1 MEEKKVYKCE
11 KCDKIYK
18 NYKSLWK
25 HNHIYHRPE
34 IGVKVRKSP
43 IKVSQKVSQKVSDEL
58 EYPCRFC
65 NKVYLHKQS
74 RHSHEKK
81 CKIINDNKQKEL
93 EAKANDAIKMKEKIE
108 NQDKKIEILIET
120 VNTLK
125 KEINK
130 KNGAKTVNNNN
141 NNGTIINN
149 NIHINELGRENILN
163 KLTLQEQI
171 NIATCH
177 LFNESPHVEMV
188 RLTYTKENCL
198 ENQNTLITNL
208 QNKSCKVYNHKSK
221 KFEATNKSQH
231 IDNIIHYR
239 KKDVEELSET
249 LKNNKKVY
257 KQYGKKLEPVEPI
270 NPEKDKEEITYIIY
284 NNRGQVMQ
292 LKKELDKGNYAET
305 EEDDEE
311 EEDEDEEEEDE
322 EEINEDKVKN
332 ITV

>member
-1 MEEKKVYKCE
+1 MINEFKCKQCELTYKSASSRSNHIKRVHRPDATQHPLNIPQLVPQFPQKNDWFECLS
-11 KCDKIYK
+11 CDKLY
-18 NYKSLWK
+18 S
-25 HNHIYHRPE
+25 
-34 IGVKVRKSP
+34 RKDNLTRH
-43 IKVSQKVSQKVSDEL
+43 QKT
-58 EYPCRFC
+58 
-65 NKVYLHKQS
+65 
-74 RHSHEKK
+74 
-81 CKIINDNKQKEL
+81 CKILIDTKQKEL
-93 EAKANDAIKMKEKIE
+93 EEKANDAIKMKALEDKVNKLEK
-108 NQDKKIEILIET
+108 LIT
-120 VNTLK
+120 AKNSNT
-125 KEINK
+125 
-130 KNGAKTVNNNN
+130 KTVNNNN

-208 QNKSCKVYNHKSK
+208 QNKSCQVFNHKSK

-239 KKDVEELSET
+239 KKDVAELSET
-249 LKNNKKVY
+249 LKQNKKVY
-257 KQYGKKLEPVEPI
+257 KKYGNKLEPIEPI

-292 LKKELDKGNYAET
+292 MKKELDKGNYIDT
-305 EEDDEE
+305 EEDDE
-311 EEDEDEEEEDE
+311 DSDEEE
-322 EEINEDKVKN
+322 EEINEPEVKN
-332 ITV
+332 IIV

>member
-1 MEEKKVYKCE
+1 MSVICQHCNKEFSSQSSRSNHIKKFHKPDISQKSVSHQPNISRKAPALKCKE
-11 KCDKIYK
+11 ISYPCSFCDKEYK
-18 NYKSLWK
+18 HIQSRWK
-25 HNHIYHRPE
+25 HEN
-34 IGVKVRKSP
+34 
-43 IKVSQKVSQKVSDEL
+43 
-58 EYPCRFC
+58 
-65 NKVYLHKQS
+65 
-74 RHSHEKK
+74 K
-81 CKIINDNKQKEL
+81 CKINKNKVNNE
-93 EAKANDAIKMKEKIE
+93 NIMKEQIE
-108 NQDKKIEILIET
+108 NQDKKIEILIDT

-125 KEINK
+125 QELNK
-130 KNGAKTVNNNN
+130 KNEAKTVNNNN

-171 NIATCH
+171 NLATCH

-270 NPEKDKEEITYIIY
+270 DPEKDKEEITYIIY

-292 LKKELDKGNYAET
+292 MKKELDKGNYIDT
-305 EEDDEE
+305 EEDDE
-311 EEDEDEEEEDE
+311 DSE
-322 EEINEDKVKN
+322 EEINEPEVKN
-332 ITV
+332 IIV

>member
-1 MEEKKVYKCE
+1 MPVICQHCNKEFSSQSSRSNHIKKFHKPQIPLEPQLIHPEPPQKKGGFEC
-11 KCDKIYK
+11 KSCDKIFTRRD
-18 NYKSLWK
+18 NL
-25 HNHIYHRPE
+25 
-34 IGVKVRKSP
+34 VRH
-43 IKVSQKVSQKVSDEL
+43 QKT
-58 EYPCRFC
+58 
-65 NKVYLHKQS
+65 
-74 RHSHEKK
+74 
-81 CKIINDNKQKEL
+81 CKIMNDTKQKEL
-93 EAKANDAIKMKEKIE
+93 EEKANDAIKMKALEDKVNKLEK
-108 NQDKKIEILIET
+108 LIET
-120 VNTLK
+120 
-125 KEINK
+125 
-130 KNGAKTVNNNN
+130 KNIGAKTINN

-249 LKNNKKVY
+249 LKQNKKVY

-292 LKKELDKGNYAET
+292 MKKELDKGNYIET
-305 EEDDEE
+305 EEDDE
-311 EEDEDEEEEDE
+311 DSDEEE
-322 EEINEDKVKN
+322 EEINEPEVKN

>member
-1 MEEKKVYKCE
+1 MNNEFKCKHCELTYKSASSRSNHIKRVHRPDTTQHPLNIPQLVPQFPQKNEWFECLS
-11 KCDKIYK
+11 CDKLY
-18 NYKSLWK
+18 S
-25 HNHIYHRPE
+25 
-34 IGVKVRKSP
+34 RKDNLTRH
-43 IKVSQKVSQKVSDEL
+43 QKT
-58 EYPCRFC
+58 
-65 NKVYLHKQS
+65 
-74 RHSHEKK
+74 
-81 CKIINDNKQKEL
+81 CKILIDTKQKEL
-93 EAKANDAIKMKEKIE
+93 EEKANDAIKMKALEDKVNKLEK
-108 NQDKKIEILIET
+108 LIET
-120 VNTLK
+120 
-125 KEINK
+125 
-130 KNGAKTVNNNN
+130 KNIGAKTINN

-208 QNKSCKVYNHKSK
+208 QNKSCQVYNHKSK

-239 KKDVEELSET
+239 KKDVAELSET
-249 LKNNKKVY
+249 LKQNKKVY
-257 KQYGKKLEPVEPI
+257 KKYGNKLEPIEPI
-270 NPEKDKEEITYIIY
+270 DPEKDKEEITYIIY

-292 LKKELDKGNYAET
+292 MKKELDKGNYIET
-305 EEDDEE
+305 EEDDE
-311 EEDEDEEEEDE
+311 DSDEEEEDE
-322 EEINEDKVKN
+322 ESDKENKVKN

>member
-1 MEEKKVYKCE
+1 MNNEFKCKHCDLTYKSASSRSNHIKRVHRPTLTQLHLQIPQIAPQFPQKNDWFECLS
-11 KCDKIYK
+11 CDKLY
-18 NYKSLWK
+18 S
-25 HNHIYHRPE
+25 
-34 IGVKVRKSP
+34 RK
-43 IKVSQKVSQKVSDEL
+43 DNL
-58 EYPCRFC
+58 T
-65 NKVYLHKQS
+65 
-74 RHSHEKK
+74 RHQKK
-81 CKIINDNKQKEL
+81 CKILNDTKQKEL
-93 EAKANDAIKMKEKIE
+93 EEKANDAIKMKALEDKVNKLEK
-108 NQDKKIEILIET
+108 LIET
-120 VNTLK
+120 
-125 KEINK
+125 
-130 KNGAKTVNNNN
+130 KNIGAKTINN

-249 LKNNKKVY
+249 LKQNKKVY
-257 KQYGKKLEPVEPI
+257 KQYGKKLEPIEPI

-292 LKKELDKGNYAET
+292 MKKELDKGNYIET
-305 EEDDEE
+305 EEDSD
-311 EEDEDEEEEDE
+311 EDE
-322 EEINEDKVKN
+322 EEINEHEVKN
-332 ITV
+332 IIV

>member
-1 MEEKKVYKCE
+1 MPVICQHCNKGFSSQSSRSNHIKKFHKPQIPLEPQLIHPEPPQKTRGFEC
-11 KCDKIYK
+11 KSCDKIFTR
-18 NYKSLWK
+18 NDNLGR
-25 HNHIYHRPE
+25 H
-34 IGVKVRKSP
+34 
-43 IKVSQKVSQKVSDEL
+43 QKT
-58 EYPCRFC
+58 
-65 NKVYLHKQS
+65 
-74 RHSHEKK
+74 
-81 CKIINDNKQKEL
+81 CKIIIDTKQKEL
-93 EAKANDAIKMKEKIE
+93 EAKANDAIKMKALEDKVNKLEK
-108 NQDKKIEILIET
+108 LIT
-120 VNTLK
+120 AKNSNT
-125 KEINK
+125 
-130 KNGAKTVNNNN
+130 KTINNN

-270 NPEKDKEEITYIIY
+270 DPEKDKEEITYIIY
-284 NNRGQVMQ
+284 NNRGHVMQ
-292 LKKELDKGNYAET
+292 MKKELDKGNYIET
-305 EEDDEE
+305 EEDDE
-311 EEDEDEEEEDE
+311 DSDEEEE

>member
-1 MEEKKVYKCE
+1 MPVICQHCNKEFSSQSSRSNHNKKFHKPPEPQIPQLLPQKKEEFECKS
-11 KCDKIYK
+11 CDKIFTRK
-18 NYKSLWK
+18 DNLVR
-25 HNHIYHRPE
+25 HN
-34 IGVKVRKSP
+34 
-43 IKVSQKVSQKVSDEL
+43 
-58 EYPCRFC
+58 
-65 NKVYLHKQS
+65 
-74 RHSHEKK
+74 KK
-81 CKIINDNKQKEL
+81 CKLKLKEV
-93 EAKANDAIKMKEKIE
+93 EVKVNNENKMKE
-108 NQDKKIEILIET
+108 QIEILIDT

-125 KEINK
+125 KELNK
-130 KNGAKTVNNNN
+130 KNEAKTVNNNN

-208 QNKSCKVYNHKSK
+208 QNKSCQVYNNKTQK
-221 KFEATNKSQH
+221 YEATNKSQH

-249 LKNNKKVY
+249 LKKNEKVY
-257 KQYGKKLEPVEPI
+257 KKYGNKLEPVEPV

-284 NNRGQVMQ
+284 NKRGQVMQ
-292 LKKELDKGNYAET
+292 LKKQVESMNHIEV
-305 EEDDEE
+305 ED
-311 EEDEDEEEEDE
+311 EEDEDEEIEEPE
-322 EEINEDKVKN
+322 VKN
-332 ITV
+332 IIV

>member
-1 MEEKKVYKCE
+1 M
-11 KCDKIYK
+11 
-18 NYKSLWK
+18 
-25 HNHIYHRPE
+25 
-34 IGVKVRKSP
+34 
-43 IKVSQKVSQKVSDEL
+43 
-58 EYPCRFC
+58 
-65 NKVYLHKQS
+65 
-74 RHSHEKK
+74 
-81 CKIINDNKQKEL
+81 KEL
-93 EAKANDAIKMKEKIE
+93 EDKVNKLEK
-108 NQDKKIEILIET
+108 LIT
-120 VNTLK
+120 S
-125 KEINK
+125 
-130 KNGAKTVNNNN
+130 KNSNSKTINNN

-270 NPEKDKEEITYIIY
+270 DPEKDKEEITYIIY
-284 NNRGQVMQ
+284 NNRDKVKE
-292 LKKELDKGNYAET
+292 LKKQLDNGELEYVEDDESEDD

-311 EEDEDEEEEDE
+311 DSP
-322 EEINEDKVKN
+322 VQN
-332 ITV
+332 IIL

>member
-1 MEEKKVYKCE
+1 MNNEFKCKHCELSYKSASSRSNHIKRVHRPDTTQHPLNIPQLVPQFPQKNEWFECLS
-11 KCDKIYK
+11 CDKLY
-18 NYKSLWK
+18 S
-25 HNHIYHRPE
+25 
-34 IGVKVRKSP
+34 RKDNLTRH
-43 IKVSQKVSQKVSDEL
+43 QKT
-58 EYPCRFC
+58 
-65 NKVYLHKQS
+65 
-74 RHSHEKK
+74 
-81 CKIINDNKQKEL
+81 CKILIDTKQKEL
-93 EAKANDAIKMKEKIE
+93 EEKANDAIKMKALEDKVNKLEK
-108 NQDKKIEILIET
+108 LIET
-120 VNTLK
+120 
-125 KEINK
+125 
-130 KNGAKTVNNNN
+130 KNIGAKTINN

-208 QNKSCKVYNHKSK
+208 QNKSCQVYNHKSK

-239 KKDVEELSET
+239 KKDVAELSET
-249 LKNNKKVY
+249 LKQNKKVY
-257 KQYGKKLEPVEPI
+257 KKYGNKLEPIEPI

-292 LKKELDKGNYAET
+292 MKKELDKGNYIET
-305 EEDDEE
+305 EEDDE
-311 EEDEDEEEEDE
+311 DSDEEEEDE
-322 EEINEDKVKN
+322 ESDKENKVKN

>member
-11 KCDKIYK
+11 KCDKFYK

-25 HNHIYHRPE
+25 HNHIYHKLVIPPKTLKLPPQNE
-34 IGVKVRKSP
+34 FLPQKKEGFECESCDKIFSRKDNL
-43 IKVSQKVSQKVSDEL
+43 I
-58 EYPCRFC
+58 RH
-65 NKVYLHKQS
+65 NKI
-74 RHSHEKK
+74 
-81 CKIINDNKQKEL
+81 CKIKLQEL
-93 EAKANDAIKMKEKIE
+93 EAKANSEIKMKEKIE
-108 NQDKKIEILIET
+108 NQDKKIEILIDT

-130 KNGAKTVNNNN
+130 KNDAKTINN

-239 KKDVEELSET
+239 KKDVAELSET
-249 LKNNKKVY
+249 LKQNKKVY
-257 KQYGKKLEPVEPI
+257 KKYGNKLEPIEPI

-292 LKKELDKGNYAET
+292 MKKELDKGNYIDT
-305 EEDDEE
+305 EEDDE
-311 EEDEDEEEEDE
+311 DSDEEE
-322 EEINEDKVKN
+322 EEINEPEVKN
-332 ITV
+332 IIV

>member
-1 MEEKKVYKCE
+1 MDEKKVYKCE
-11 KCDKIYK
+11 KCDKFYK

-25 HNHIYHRPE
+25 HNHIYHRPDTDE
-34 IGVKVRKSP
+34 KVSQKP
-43 IKVSQKVSQKVSDEL
+43 ILVSQKVSQKKSDEI

-65 NKVYLHKQS
+65 NKIYLHKQS

-81 CKIINDNKQKEL
+81 CKILIDTKQKEL
-93 EAKANDAIKMKEKIE
+93 EEKANDAIKMKALEDKVNKLEK
-108 NQDKKIEILIET
+108 LIET
-120 VNTLK
+120 
-125 KEINK
+125 
-130 KNGAKTVNNNN
+130 KNIGAKTINN

-239 KKDVEELSET
+239 KKDVAELSET
-249 LKNNKKVY
+249 LKQNKKVY
-257 KQYGKKLEPVEPI
+257 KKYGNKLEPIEPI

-292 LKKELDKGNYAET
+292 MKKELDKGNYIDT
-305 EEDDEE
+305 EEDDE
-311 EEDEDEEEEDE
+311 DSDEEEEDE
-322 EEINEDKVKN
+322 ESDKENKVKN

>member
-1 MEEKKVYKCE
+1 MSNEFKC
-11 KCDKIYK
+11 KHCDLL
-18 NYKSLWK
+18 YKSASSRS
-25 HNHIYHRPE
+25 NHIKRVHKPE
-34 IGVKVRKSP
+34 VSY
-43 IKVSQKVSQKVSDEL
+43 KVSNVVSQQVSDNK
-58 EYPCRFC
+58 EYSCRFC
-65 NKVYLHKQS
+65 NNVYLHKQS

-81 CKIINDNKQKEL
+81 CKILNDNKQKEL
-93 EAKANDAIKMKEKIE
+93 EAKANDAIKIKEKLE
-108 NQDKKIEILIET
+108 NQDKKIEILIDT

-125 KEINK
+125 QELNK
-130 KNGAKTVNNNN
+130 KNEAKIVNNNN

-163 KLTLQEQI
+163 KLTLEEQI

-208 QNKSCKVYNHKSK
+208 QNKSCQVYNHKTQK
-221 KFEATNKSQH
+221 YEATNKSQH

-249 LKNNKKVY
+249 LKKNEKVY
-257 KQYGKKLEPVEPI
+257 KKYGNKLEPVEPV

-292 LKKELDKGNYAET
+292 LKKQVESMNHIEVED

-311 EEDEDEEEEDE
+311 IEEPEDEKP
-322 EEINEDKVKN
+322 KVKN
-332 ITV
+332 IIV